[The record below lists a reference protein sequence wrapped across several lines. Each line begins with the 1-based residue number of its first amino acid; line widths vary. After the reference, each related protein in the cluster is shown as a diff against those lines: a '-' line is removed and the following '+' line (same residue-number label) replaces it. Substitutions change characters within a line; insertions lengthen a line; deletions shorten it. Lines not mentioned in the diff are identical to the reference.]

1 MSISSIKTLLPAM
14 TIEEVKASC
23 KQAFAIEPSNK
34 VSSKYVFV
42 STETIIEDMQA
53 LGWYVVSAKQRK
65 SQKNVNTRF
74 TPHMII
80 FQNPDVLITSE
91 DEKLAVS
98 VILLNSHDGTHVLQF
113 RMGIYR
119 AACSNGLV
127 IPVEEYSSFKMRHR
141 GYSFDSLKESMLN
154 FLGKVT
160 NKIDVINKMVEI
172 DLTEDQ
178 KMDMALKALLIR
190 NNISIDS
197 VDAPKYSEATLKS
210 VLAPRRPQDRFDSLW
225 LIMNRVQESVTHGG
239 FKVEIDG
246 EKPRKLPAI
255 KSFEKDF
262 DLNEKLFSL
271 ALEYIN

>member
-1 MSISSIKTLLPAM
+1 MNSIKTLLPAM

-23 KQAFAIEPSNK
+23 PQAFAQHPSNT
-34 VSSKYVFV
+34 VSNKYVFV
-42 STETIIEDMQA
+42 NTETIITDMEA
-53 LGWYVVSAKQRK
+53 LGWYVVTAKQRK

-80 FQNPDVLITSE
+80 FQNPDVQITSE

-98 VILLNSHDGTHVLQF
+98 VILLNSHDGTQVLQF
-113 RMGIYR
+113 RMGIFR

-141 GYSFDSLKESMLN
+141 GYSFESLRESMLN
-154 FLGKVT
+154 FLSSVT

-190 NNISIDS
+190 NNISFDA

-225 LIMNRVQESVTHGG
+225 LVMNRVQEAITHGG
-239 FKVEIDG
+239 FKIEIEV
-246 EKPRKLPAI
+246 EKPRKLPAV

-262 DLNEKLFSL
+262 DLNEKLFSM
-271 ALEYIN
+271 ALEYVN